1 MLRILIVVLLA
12 TVCAQA
18 HAVKPRDI
26 NKLKK
31 EQQATQKAIRETSK
45 KITLN
50 TRETEQQLNRL
61 NTLRS
66 EISAKNSE
74 ISAMKAGMDSLDSRI
89 KVLTDSIDVYNE
101 KLEKMKARY
110 ASALKHLQTSQSS
123 MNALAFIF
131 ASESFRQ
138 AYQRIRYLNEFSGWR
153 AKKTDE
159 LKAATARLAERRAA
173 LATLHNQRGV
183 ALTHLNLAQQ
193 QLESK
198 QQETGAIV
206 DKLKKEG
213 TALRAYMKEKEAQA
227 RALDRE
233 IDKLI
238 AAEQA
243 RIEKERKEAE
253 RKAKQPATPAT
264 GKATASR
271 PTTSPSTAP
280 KPSAGTTTGMADAD
294 RTLTGNFES
303 NKGRLLFPVSGK
315 YTIVRGFGRQ
325 KHPELAHVE
334 TDNSGIDIEVPA
346 GTSARAIFAGTVSGI
361 FQQPGFNTIVMVRH
375 GSYISI
381 YANLGSIAVKK
392 GDEVKANQPLGV
404 IYSDPDNDNRSVF
417 HFELRNE
424 RTKLNPLL
432 WVK

>member
-45 KITLN
+45 KITVN

-66 EISAKNSE
+66 EISAKSSE
-74 ISAMKAGMDSLDSRI
+74 INAMKAGMDSLDAQI
-89 KVLTDSIDVYNE
+89 TGLTDSIDIYNE
-101 KLEKMKARY
+101 RLEKMKARY
-110 ASALKHLQTSQSS
+110 AAALKHLQTSQSS

-138 AYQRIRYLNEFSGWR
+138 AYQRIRYLNEFAGWR

-159 LKAATARLAERRAA
+159 LKAATTQLADRRAA
-173 LATLHNQRGV
+173 LAQLHNQRGV

-193 QLESK
+193 QLENK

-213 TALRAYMKEKEAQA
+213 TALRAYLKEKEAQA

-233 IDKLI
+233 LDKLI

-243 RIEKERKEAE
+243 RIEKERKAAE
-253 RKAKQPATPAT
+253 RAAKPS
-264 GKATASR
+264 GGSGSATASR
-271 PTTSPSTAP
+271 PSGSSSAAP
-280 KPSAGTTTGMADAD
+280 KPASGATTGNADAD
-294 RTLTGNFES
+294 RTLSGNFES